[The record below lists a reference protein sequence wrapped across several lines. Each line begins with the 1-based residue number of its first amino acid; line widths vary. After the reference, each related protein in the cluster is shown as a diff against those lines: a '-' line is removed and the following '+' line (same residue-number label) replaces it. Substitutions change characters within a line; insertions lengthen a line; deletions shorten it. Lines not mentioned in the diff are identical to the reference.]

1 MDRSPSKHHGLLP
14 ASQSEPAPALQ
25 VSQWFN
31 VEKDLQL
38 EHLRGHV
45 IALHAFQM
53 LCPGCVSHALPQ
65 AQAMH
70 ALLAPQGLVTLGL
83 HSVFEH
89 HAAMQ
94 AHALEA
100 FLHEYRIGFPVAVD
114 AEVAGSPLPATLQ
127 RYGLRGTPSLVLID
141 RAGRRRL
148 QHFGR
153 IEDLQLGAWL
163 GALLAEPECTGES
176 ARAADGCVPL
186 TLPGCN
192 DESCAI

>member
-1 MDRSPSKHHGLLP
+1 MDRSPSKGDGPLP
-14 ASQSEPAPALQ
+14 AAQSEPAPALH
-25 VSQWFN
+25 VSRWFN
-31 VEKDLQL
+31 VERDLQL
-38 EHLRGHV
+38 EHLRGRV

-70 ALLAPQGLVTLGL
+70 ALLAAQGLVTLGL

-89 HAAMQ
+89 HAAMP

-114 AEVAGSPLPATLQ
+114 AVVPGSPLPATLQ
-127 RYGLRGTPSLVLID
+127 RFGLRGTPSLVLID
-141 RAGRRRL
+141 RSGRRRL

-163 GALLAEPECTGES
+163 GALLAEDGDRRGSTPATDCSAQLSPAECHPQ
-176 ARAADGCVPL
+176 GCPL
-186 TLPGCN
+186 
-192 DESCAI
+192 